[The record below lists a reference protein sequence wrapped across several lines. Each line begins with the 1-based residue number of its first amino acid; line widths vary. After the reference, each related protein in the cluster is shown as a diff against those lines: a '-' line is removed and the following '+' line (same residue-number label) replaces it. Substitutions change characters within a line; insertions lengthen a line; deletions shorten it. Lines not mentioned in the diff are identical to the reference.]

1 MEIYFIITFILLVIL
16 YLSSNKKESFQVT
29 STPVSNSETTSS
41 KSVEKKIESV
51 IKRIEEKI
59 DHKDIN
65 INFKKNRK
73 NFCSNHG
80 EAQSK
85 NGKCVCVCDK
95 GYFGPQCENK
105 DMSTTKAPETTTSVT
120 TESVTTE
127 VPTDAPESTP
137 SVDVKRVSDVK
148 EVDACIITEETYY
161 RNIMESCAEGFNKSF
176 NKQQF
181 IELKQDIDLFL
192 DTILSYYNKKDNARV
207 TRVYIEKFVRTQE
220 TDSYRYETTALLFNM
235 DTYSTEKYLF
245 DIVAKNNKIT
255 LKRVNQINAVI
266 PINRFTCDDE
276 DDCSERE
283 SSLKPIYKS
292 NYVDNQDPTELEY
305 SSFNIPE
312 TANKNVNRNKHIPLV
327 DESNINVFPCRTLEH
342 SWNYKGIHKI
352 NPPDKTCYGVNSGVG
367 KRALEPFYHVSM
379 FNNLQ
384 FNDQS
389 IDNTYMFDMSL
400 DTLSTR
406 GEK

>member
-1 MEIYFIITFILLVIL
+1 MEIYFIITFILLIIL
-16 YLSSNKKESFQVT
+16 YLSSNKQESFQVT
-29 STPVSNSETTSS
+29 STTTINPATTSS
-41 KSVEKKIESV
+41 KRVEKQLESV

-80 EAQSK
+80 EAKSK

-105 DMSTTKAPETTTSVT
+105 DTTTTKSPETTTSIT
-120 TESVTTE
+120 TEGITTQ
-127 VPTDAPESTP
+127 VPTDAPETTP
-137 SVDVKRVSDVK
+137 SVDMERVSDFK

-176 NKQQF
+176 NKKQF

-192 DTILSYYNKKDNARV
+192 DTILTYYNKKDKSRV

-255 LKRVNQINAVI
+255 LNKVNKINAVV
-266 PINRFTCDDE
+266 PINRFTCDNG

-283 SSLKPIYKS
+283 SSLKPTYKS
-292 NYVDNQDPTELEY
+292 NVVNNPDQTELDY

-312 TANKNVNRNKHIPLV
+312 TPHKNVNRNKHIPLV

-342 SWNYKGIHKI
+342 SWDFKGVHKI
-352 NPPDKTCYGVNSGVG
+352 NPPTNTCYGVNSGVG
-367 KRALEPFYHVSM
+367 KRALQPFYHTSM

-384 FNDQS
+384 FDEQS

-400 DTLSTR
+400 DSLSVR